1 MLSFDEMILKDIR
14 NALDMSSSLFPSKE
28 DIRKYWE
35 EHLNA
40 EEKEE
45 QIEP

>member
-1 MLSFDEMILKDIR
+1 MISFDEKVLRDIQ
-14 NALDMSSSLFPSKE
+14 NALDMSSSLFPSE
-28 DIRKYWE
+28 GDIRKNWE

-45 QIEP
+45 QIKP